1 MGVDGAMTGFIIK
14 RLLLA
19 IPTILGVIFIV
30 MLTIEL
36 VPGDPAELML
46 GEHATKEAVQ
56 NVRTALG
63 LDKPLLT
70 RYLLY
75 LKHLAKGDMGR
86 SIRENRAVTKEISDV
101 WPATLEL
108 TIAAMMIAILMGVSV
123 GILSAVK
130 PNSFFDN
137 INRIVSLFG
146 LSMPVFWIGLVLI
159 VIFSFWL
166 RLLPTGGTGSFKHL
180 ILPAFTLS
188 LPSIAMI
195 SRMTR
200 SSLLEVLKED
210 YVRTAR
216 AKGLSKKVVILRHA
230 LKNALIP
237 IVTLSGLQMG
247 QLMGGAILTETVFAW
262 PGLGRLMVRAI
273 FARDYIL
280 LQGAVLIFALAFVL
294 INLIVD
300 LSYSFLDPRV
310 SYK

>member
-1 MGVDGAMTGFIIK
+1 MLGYVIK

-19 IPTILGVIFIV
+19 IPTIFGVIFIV
-30 MLTIEL
+30 MLTIEM

-46 GEHATKEAVQ
+46 GEHATQEAVH

-75 LKHLAKGDMGR
+75 LTNLAKGDMGR

-108 TIAAMMIAILMGVSV
+108 TIAAMAIAILIGLAV
-123 GILSAVK
+123 GILSAVR
-130 PNSFFDN
+130 PNSYFDN
-137 INRIVSLFG
+137 INRILSLFG
-146 LSMPVFWIGLVLI
+146 LSMPVFWTGLVLI

-166 RLLPTGGTGSFKHL
+166 RLLPIGGIGSLRHL

-200 SSLLEVLKED
+200 SSLLEVLQED

-216 AKGLSKKVVILRHA
+216 AKGLSKRAVILRHA
-230 LKNALIP
+230 LRNALIP

-280 LQGAVLIFALAFVL
+280 LQGAVLVFALVFVL

-300 LSYSFLDPRV
+300 ISYSFLDPRV
-310 SYK
+310 GYK

>member
-1 MGVDGAMTGFIIK
+1 MMFGFIIK

-46 GEHATKEAVQ
+46 GEHATKEVVQ

-75 LKHLAKGDMGR
+75 LRNLAKGDMGR
-86 SIRENRAVTKEISDV
+86 SIRENRAVVKEISDV
-101 WPATLEL
+101 WPATLKL
-108 TIAAMMIAILMGVSV
+108 TLAAMVIAVFMGVTI

-130 PNSFFDN
+130 PNSYFDN
-137 INRIVSLFG
+137 INRITSLFG
-146 LSMPVFWIGLVLI
+146 LSMPIFWIGLVLI
-159 VIFSFWL
+159 IIFSFWL
-166 RLLPTGGTGSFKHL
+166 RLLPIGGTGTLRHL
-180 ILPAFTLS
+180 VLPAFTLS

-216 AKGLSKKVVILRHA
+216 AKGLSEKVVILRHA
-230 LKNALIP
+230 LRNALIP
-237 IVTLSGLQMG
+237 IITLSGLQMG

-280 LQGAVLIFALAFVL
+280 LQGAVLIFALAFVV

-300 LSYSFLDPRV
+300 ISYSLLDPRV
-310 SYK
+310 GYQ

>member
-1 MGVDGAMTGFIIK
+1 MINYIIK
-14 RLLLA
+14 RLLLS
-19 IPTILGVIFIV
+19 IPTIFGVIFIV

-36 VPGDPAELML
+36 VPGDPVELML
-46 GEHATKEAVQ
+46 GEHATKEAVE

-75 LKHLAKGDMGR
+75 LKNLTKGDMGR
-86 SIRENRAVTKEISDV
+86 SIRENRLVSKEISDV
-101 WPATLEL
+101 WPATLKL
-108 TIAAMMIAILMGVSV
+108 TIAAMVIALSMGVML
-123 GILSAVK
+123 GIFSAVK
-130 PNSFFDN
+130 PNSYFDGT
-137 INRIVSLFG
+137 NRIISLFG
-146 LSMPVFWIGLVLI
+146 LSMPVFWIGLVMI
-159 VIFSFWL
+159 VIFAYWL
-166 RLLPTGGTGSFKHL
+166 RLLPTGGTGSWKH
-180 ILPAFTLS
+180 IVLPAVTLS

-216 AKGLSKKVVILRHA
+216 AKGLSEKVVILKHA

-237 IVTLSGLQMG
+237 IVTLSGLQLG

-262 PGLGRLMVRAI
+262 PGLGRLMIRAI

-280 LQGAVLIFALAFVL
+280 LQGTVLVFALAFVL

>member
-1 MGVDGAMTGFIIK
+1 MINYIIK
-14 RLLLA
+14 RLLLS
-19 IPTILGVIFIV
+19 IPTIFGVIFIV

-36 VPGDPAELML
+36 VPGDPVELML
-46 GEHATKEAVQ
+46 GEHATKEAVE

-70 RYLLY
+70 RYFMY
-75 LKHLAKGDMGR
+75 LKNLTKGDMGR
-86 SIRENRAVTKEISDV
+86 SIRENRLVSKEISDV
-101 WPATLEL
+101 WPATLKL
-108 TIAAMMIAILMGVSV
+108 TIAAMVIALSMGVML
-123 GILSAVK
+123 GIFSAVK
-130 PNSFFDN
+130 PNSYFDGT
-137 INRIVSLFG
+137 NRIISLFG
-146 LSMPVFWIGLVLI
+146 LSMPVFWIGLVMI
-159 VIFSFWL
+159 VIFAYWL
-166 RLLPTGGTGSFKHL
+166 RLLPTGGTGSWKH
-180 ILPAFTLS
+180 IVLPAVTLS

-216 AKGLSKKVVILRHA
+216 AKGLSEKVVILKHA

-237 IVTLSGLQMG
+237 IVTLSGLQLG

-262 PGLGRLMVRAI
+262 PGLGRLMIRAI

-280 LQGAVLIFALAFVL
+280 LQGTVLVFALAFVL

>member
-1 MGVDGAMTGFIIK
+1 MIGYIIK

-36 VPGDPAELML
+36 VPGDPVELML
-46 GEHATKEAVQ
+46 GEHATRDAVE

-70 RYLLY
+70 RYILY
-75 LKHLAKGDMGR
+75 LKNLAEGDMGR
-86 SIRENRAVTKEISDV
+86 SIRENRDVSKEISDV
-101 WPATLEL
+101 WPATLKL
-108 TIAAMMIAILMGVSV
+108 TIAAMIIALLIGMAL
-123 GILSAVK
+123 GIISAVK
-130 PNSFFDN
+130 PNSYFDGL
-137 INRIVSLFG
+137 NRIFSLFG
-146 LSMPVFWIGLVLI
+146 LSMPVFWTGLVMI

-166 RLLPTGGTGSFKHL
+166 RLFPIGGTGSFRHV
-180 ILPAFTLS
+180 ILPAITLS

-200 SSLLEVLKED
+200 SSLLEVLRED

-216 AKGLSKKVVILRHA
+216 AKGLSEKKVILKHA
-230 LKNALIP
+230 LKNAFIP
-237 IVTLSGLQMG
+237 IITLSGLQTG

-280 LQGAVLIFALAFVL
+280 LQGAVLVFALAFVV

-300 LSYSFLDPRV
+300 ISYSFIDPRV

>member
-1 MGVDGAMTGFIIK
+1 MIGYIIK

-36 VPGDPAELML
+36 VPGDPVELML
-46 GEHATKEAVQ
+46 GEHATRDAVE

-70 RYLLY
+70 RYILY
-75 LKHLAKGDMGR
+75 LKNLAEGDMGR
-86 SIRENRAVTKEISDV
+86 SIRENRDVSKEISDV
-101 WPATLEL
+101 WPATLKL
-108 TIAAMMIAILMGVSV
+108 TIAAMIIALLIGMAL
-123 GILSAVK
+123 GIISAVK
-130 PNSFFDN
+130 PNSYFDGL
-137 INRIVSLFG
+137 NRIFSLFG
-146 LSMPVFWIGLVLI
+146 LSMPVFWTGLVMI

-166 RLLPTGGTGSFKHL
+166 RLFPIGGTGSFRHL
-180 ILPAFTLS
+180 ILPAITLS

-200 SSLLEVLKED
+200 SSLLEVLRED

-216 AKGLSKKVVILRHA
+216 AKGLSEKKVILKHA
-230 LKNALIP
+230 LKNAFIP
-237 IVTLSGLQMG
+237 IITLSGLQTG

-280 LQGAVLIFALAFVL
+280 LQGAVLVFALAFVV

-300 LSYSFLDPRV
+300 VSYSFIDPRV

>member
-1 MGVDGAMTGFIIK
+1 MINYIIK
-14 RLLLA
+14 RLLLS
-19 IPTILGVIFIV
+19 IPTIFGVIFIV

-36 VPGDPAELML
+36 VPGDPVELML
-46 GEHATKEAVQ
+46 GEHATKEAVE

-70 RYLLY
+70 RYFMY
-75 LKHLAKGDMGR
+75 LKNLTKGDMGR
-86 SIRENRAVTKEISDV
+86 SIRENRLVSKEISDV
-101 WPATLEL
+101 WPATLKL
-108 TIAAMMIAILMGVSV
+108 TIAAMVIALSMGVML
-123 GILSAVK
+123 GIFSAVK
-130 PNSFFDN
+130 PNSYFDGT
-137 INRIVSLFG
+137 NRIISLLG
-146 LSMPVFWIGLVLI
+146 LSMPVFWIGLVMI
-159 VIFSFWL
+159 VIFAYWL
-166 RLLPTGGTGSFKHL
+166 RLLPTGGTGSWKH
-180 ILPAFTLS
+180 IVLPAVTLS

-216 AKGLSKKVVILRHA
+216 AKGLSEKVVILKHA

-237 IVTLSGLQMG
+237 IVTLSGLQLG

-262 PGLGRLMVRAI
+262 PGLGRLMIRAI

-280 LQGAVLIFALAFVL
+280 LQGAVLVFALAFVL

>member
-1 MGVDGAMTGFIIK
+1 MTGFIVK

-75 LKHLAKGDMGR
+75 LRHLTKGDMGR

-108 TIAAMMIAILMGVSV
+108 TVAAMVIAILMGVSV

-166 RLLPTGGTGSFKHL
+166 RLLPIGGTGTLKHL

-294 INLIVD
+294 INLVVD
-300 LSYSFLDPRV
+300 ISYSFLDPRV

>member
-1 MGVDGAMTGFIIK
+1 
-14 RLLLA
+14 
-19 IPTILGVIFIV
+19 
-30 MLTIEL
+30 
-36 VPGDPAELML
+36 
-46 GEHATKEAVQ
+46 
-56 NVRTALG
+56 
-63 LDKPLLT
+63 
-70 RYLLY
+70 
-75 LKHLAKGDMGR
+75 
-86 SIRENRAVTKEISDV
+86 
-101 WPATLEL
+101 
-108 TIAAMMIAILMGVSV
+108 MMIAILIGVSV

-237 IVTLSGLQMG
+237 IVTLCGLQMG

-280 LQGAVLIFALAFVL
+280 LQGAVLIFALAFVV

>member
-1 MGVDGAMTGFIIK
+1 MISYIIK
-14 RLLLA
+14 RLLLS
-19 IPTILGVIFIV
+19 IPTIFGVIFIV

-36 VPGDPAELML
+36 VPGDPVELML
-46 GEHATKEAVQ
+46 GEHATKEAVE

-70 RYLLY
+70 RYFMY
-75 LKHLAKGDMGR
+75 LKNLTQGDMGR
-86 SIRENRAVTKEISDV
+86 SIRENRLVSKEISDV
-101 WPATLEL
+101 WPATLKL
-108 TIAAMMIAILMGVSV
+108 TIAAMVIALSMGVML
-123 GILSAVK
+123 GIFSAVK
-130 PNSFFDN
+130 PNSYFDGT
-137 INRIVSLFG
+137 NRIISLFG
-146 LSMPVFWIGLVLI
+146 LSMPVFWIGLVMI
-159 VIFSFWL
+159 VIFAYWL
-166 RLLPTGGTGSFKHL
+166 RLLPTGGTGSWKH
-180 ILPAFTLS
+180 IVLPAVTLS
-188 LPSIAMI
+188 LPSIAMV

-216 AKGLSKKVVILRHA
+216 AKGLSEKVVILKHA

-237 IVTLSGLQMG
+237 IVTLSGLQLG

-262 PGLGRLMVRAI
+262 PGLGRLMIRAI

-280 LQGAVLIFALAFVL
+280 LQGTVLVFALAFVV

>member
-1 MGVDGAMTGFIIK
+1 MIGYIIK

-36 VPGDPAELML
+36 VPGDPVELML
-46 GEHATKEAVQ
+46 GEHATRDAVE

-70 RYLLY
+70 RYILY
-75 LKHLAKGDMGR
+75 LKNLAEGDMGR
-86 SIRENRAVTKEISDV
+86 SIRENRDVSKEISDV
-101 WPATLEL
+101 WPATLKL
-108 TIAAMMIAILMGVSV
+108 TIAAMIIALLV
-123 GILSAVK
+123 GTALGIISAVK
-130 PNSFFDN
+130 PNSYFDGL
-137 INRIVSLFG
+137 NRIFSLFG
-146 LSMPVFWIGLVLI
+146 LSMPVFWTGLVMI

-166 RLLPTGGTGSFKHL
+166 RLFPIGGTGSFRHV
-180 ILPAFTLS
+180 ILPAITLS

-200 SSLLEVLKED
+200 SSLLEVLRED

-216 AKGLSKKVVILRHA
+216 AKGLSEKKVILKHA
-230 LKNALIP
+230 LKNAFIP
-237 IVTLSGLQMG
+237 IITLSGLQTG

-280 LQGAVLIFALAFVL
+280 LQGAVLVFALAFVV

-300 LSYSFLDPRV
+300 ISYSFIDPRV

>member
-1 MGVDGAMTGFIIK
+1 MIGYIIK

-36 VPGDPAELML
+36 VPGDPVELML
-46 GEHATKEAVQ
+46 GEHATGDAVE

-70 RYLLY
+70 RYILY
-75 LKHLAKGDMGR
+75 LKNLAEGDMGR
-86 SIRENRAVTKEISDV
+86 SIRENRDVSKEISDV
-101 WPATLEL
+101 WPATLKL
-108 TIAAMMIAILMGVSV
+108 TIAAMIIALLIGMAS

-130 PNSFFDN
+130 PNSYFDGL
-137 INRIVSLFG
+137 NRIFSLFG
-146 LSMPVFWIGLVLI
+146 LSMPVFWTGLVMI

-166 RLLPTGGTGSFKHL
+166 RFFPIGGTGSFRHV
-180 ILPAFTLS
+180 ILPAITLS

-200 SSLLEVLKED
+200 SSLLEVLRED

-216 AKGLSKKVVILRHA
+216 AKGLSEKKVILKHA
-230 LKNALIP
+230 LKNAFIP
-237 IVTLSGLQMG
+237 IITLSGLQTG

-280 LQGAVLIFALAFVL
+280 LQGAVLVFALAFVV

-300 LSYSFLDPRV
+300 ISYSFIDPRV

>member
-1 MGVDGAMTGFIIK
+1 MINYIIK
-14 RLLLA
+14 RLLLS
-19 IPTILGVIFIV
+19 IPTIFGVIFIV

-36 VPGDPAELML
+36 VPGDPVELML
-46 GEHATKEAVQ
+46 GEHATKEAVE

-70 RYLLY
+70 RYFMY
-75 LKHLAKGDMGR
+75 LKNLTKGDMGR
-86 SIRENRAVTKEISDV
+86 SIRENRLVSKEISDV
-101 WPATLEL
+101 WPATLKL
-108 TIAAMMIAILMGVSV
+108 TIAAMVIALSV
-123 GILSAVK
+123 GVMLGIFSAVK
-130 PNSFFDN
+130 PNSYFDGT
-137 INRIVSLFG
+137 NRIISLFG
-146 LSMPVFWIGLVLI
+146 LSMPVFWIGLVMI
-159 VIFSFWL
+159 VIFAYWL
-166 RLLPTGGTGSFKHL
+166 RLLPTGGTGSWKH
-180 ILPAFTLS
+180 IVLPAVTLS

-216 AKGLSKKVVILRHA
+216 AKGLSEKVVILKHA

-237 IVTLSGLQMG
+237 IVTLSGLQLG

-262 PGLGRLMVRAI
+262 PGLGRLMIRAI

-280 LQGAVLIFALAFVL
+280 LQGAVLVFALAFVL

>member
-1 MGVDGAMTGFIIK
+1 MLGFIAK

-36 VPGDPAELML
+36 VPGDPVELML
-46 GEHATKEAVQ
+46 GEHATREAVEK
-56 NVRTALG
+56 VRTALG
-63 LDKPLLT
+63 LDKPLIT
-70 RYLLY
+70 RYVLY
-75 LKHLAKGDMGR
+75 VKNLARGDLGR
-86 SIRENRAVTKEISDV
+86 SIRENREVTKEISDV
-101 WPATLEL
+101 WPATVKL
-108 TIAAMMIAILMGVSV
+108 TLAAMLIAIVLGVSV
-123 GILSAVK
+123 GIISAVK
-130 PNSFFDN
+130 PNSWFDN
-137 INRIVSLFG
+137 VNRVVSLLG
-146 LSMPVFWIGLVLI
+146 LSMPVFWTGLVLI

-166 RLLPTGGTGSFKHL
+166 RLFPIGGTGTLRHL

-216 AKGLSKKVVILRHA
+216 AKGLSPEVVILRHA
-230 LKNALIP
+230 LRNALIP
-237 IVTLSGLQMG
+237 IVTLSGLQTG
-247 QLMGGAILTETVFAW
+247 QLMGGAILTETVFGW

-280 LQGAVLIFALAFVL
+280 LQGAVLVFALAFVV
-294 INLIVD
+294 INLLVD

-310 SYK
+310 STQ

>member
-1 MGVDGAMTGFIIK
+1 MIGYIIK

-36 VPGDPAELML
+36 VPGDPVELML
-46 GEHATKEAVQ
+46 GEHATRDAVE

-70 RYLLY
+70 RYILY
-75 LKHLAKGDMGR
+75 LKNLAEGDMGR
-86 SIRENRAVTKEISDV
+86 SIRENRDVSKEISDV
-101 WPATLEL
+101 WPATLKL
-108 TIAAMMIAILMGVSV
+108 TIAAMIIALLIGMAL
-123 GILSAVK
+123 GIISAVK
-130 PNSFFDN
+130 PNSYFDGL
-137 INRIVSLFG
+137 NRIFSLFG
-146 LSMPVFWIGLVLI
+146 LSMPVFWTGLVMI

-166 RLLPTGGTGSFKHL
+166 RLFPIGGTGSFRHL
-180 ILPAFTLS
+180 ILPAITLS

-200 SSLLEVLKED
+200 SSLLEVLRED

-216 AKGLSKKVVILRHA
+216 AKGLSEKKVILKHA
-230 LKNALIP
+230 LKNAFIP
-237 IVTLSGLQMG
+237 IITLSGLQTG

-280 LQGAVLIFALAFVL
+280 LQGAVLVFALAFVV

-300 LSYSFLDPRV
+300 ISYSFIDPRV